1 MNPRNRLYFLTKS
14 TKPNRSR
21 LIDKVRHIVDDD
33 LVKLISDFCNLPVVD
48 NIGREFD
55 LNTCFPPTAHYLE
68 LLPPA
73 YLFPPQVFNQPSPR
87 LSLSTIHL
95 SHNPLSF
102 FIRE

>member
-1 MNPRNRLYFLTKS
+1 MLRASCYGYIHASPLAPIL
-14 TKPNRSR
+14 
-21 LIDKVRHIVDDD
+21 D
-33 LVKLISDFCNLPVVD
+33 
-48 NIGREFD
+48 
-55 LNTCFPPTAHYLE
+55 FPPTAHYLE

-102 FIRE
+102 FIRESFWLLLLDDVPVSEAVLLFRSES